1 MKRIAILSLLLLA
14 ARGIASPEADMN
26 TILDALYRADG
37 DTVYRG
43 LTLENQEAL
52 STVMVML
59 RMAPAEVANR
69 LRQDL
74 DVQISS
80 SEVCSLS
87 EQDLISVIIDS
98 PFFRSELPYSRD
110 MISCEDHEMQGD
122 TAVVFISILN
132 EDSVYRHSMV
142 LQQGTWRVAESF
154 F

>member
-1 MKRIAILSLLLLA
+1 MKRMGFLTLLFFTSW
-14 ARGIASPEADMN
+14 GVASPEADMN
-26 TILDALYRADG
+26 TILDALYLADG

-59 RMAPAEVANR
+59 RMAPEQIANQ

-110 MISCEDHEMQGD
+110 MISCDDHEMQGD
-122 TAVVFISILN
+122 TAIVFISILN

>member
-1 MKRIAILSLLLLA
+1 MRTIVLSLIVLTTWA
-14 ARGIASPEADMN
+14 NASPEADMN

-43 LTLENQEAL
+43 LTIENQEAL
-52 STVMVML
+52 STVMLMV
-59 RMAPAEVANR
+59 RMAPDQVANQ
-69 LRQDL
+69 LRQNL
-74 DVQISS
+74 DVQLSS

-110 MISCEDHEMQGD
+110 MINCDDHEMQGD

-142 LQQGTWRVAESF
+142 LQQGTWRIAETF

>member
-1 MKRIAILSLLLLA
+1 MRIIVLSVIVLTTWA
-14 ARGIASPEADMN
+14 NASPEADMN

-52 STVMVML
+52 STVMMMV
-59 RMAPAEVANR
+59 RIAPGQVADQ
-69 LRQDL
+69 LRQNL
-74 DVQISS
+74 DVQLSS

-98 PFFRSELPYSRD
+98 PFFRSEIPYSRD
-110 MISCEDHEMQGD
+110 MINCDNHEMQGD
-122 TAVVFISILN
+122 TAVVFISIMD
-132 EDSVYRHSMV
+132 EDSVYSHPMV
-142 LQQGTWRVAESF
+142 FQQGTWRIASTF

>member
-1 MKRIAILSLLLLA
+1 MRIIVLFLVILVTWA
-14 ARGIASPEADMN
+14 NASPEADMN

-43 LTLENQEAL
+43 LTVENQEAL
-52 STVMVML
+52 STVMMMV
-59 RMAPAEVANR
+59 RMAPEQVANQ

-74 DVQISS
+74 DVQLSS

-110 MISCEDHEMQGD
+110 MISCDDHEMQGD
-122 TAVVFISILN
+122 TAVVFISIVN
-132 EDSVYRHSMV
+132 EDSIYSHPMV
-142 LQQGTWRVAESF
+142 LQQGTWRIAATF